1 MLMNCIVVDDDD
13 MSRHMVSRCVEQ
25 TDFLKLVKL
34 CSNAIEASNVLRT
47 EKVDLIFLDIE
58 MPEMTGIEFIK
69 NFKEKPQII
78 LITSHEEYAVEAFE
92 HDVTDYILK
101 PVNYGRF
108 LKAVTKAKDN
118 FDSEEN
124 NNHST
129 SEDTNIFV
137 KVNSR
142 LIKIRTDDIMWIES
156 MSDYVNILTPNGKY
170 TVHSTMKGII
180 EKLPTDDFV
189 RVHRSYIVKKD
200 KISVIEDNTLVIDKK
215 LIPIGKSYK
224 DELMK
229 SLNLI

>member
-13 MSRHMVSRCVEQ
+13 LSRLIVSRCVEQ

-34 CSNAIEASNVLRT
+34 CSNAIEASKILRA
-47 EKVDLIFLDIE
+47 EKVDLIFLDIQ

-78 LITSHEEYAVEAFE
+78 LITSHDEYAVEAFE
-92 HDVTDYILK
+92 QDVTDYIMK

-108 LKAVTKAKDN
+108 LKAVTKAKEI
-118 FDSEEN
+118 FDAKRN
-124 NNHST
+124 QTHAAP
-129 SEDTNIFV
+129 EDKNIFV

-142 LIKIRTDDIMWIES
+142 LVKISAEDILWIES
-156 MSDYVNILTPNGKY
+156 MSDYVNILTPKGKF